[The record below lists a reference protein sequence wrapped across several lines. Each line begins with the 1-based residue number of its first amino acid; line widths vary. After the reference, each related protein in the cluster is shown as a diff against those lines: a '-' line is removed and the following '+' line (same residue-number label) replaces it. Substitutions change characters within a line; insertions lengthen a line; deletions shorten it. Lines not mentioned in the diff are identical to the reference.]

1 MCVRVYEKSR
11 HTLEND
17 KICSIV
23 RMNAVCGVRQIVWY
37 EFGIESMFDARAQKT
52 TNDILHLFFTMHT
65 YYKWIFEWVG
75 ESSASVCVWCASV
88 SVYPLCVKICPV
100 VPLFFKWLRKNLP
113 ARVIALFWS
122 GGWMWDNKAQQL
134 NWEWKFIFAA
144 VAWENDGSWNWSEPC
159 ENFI

>member
-23 RMNAVCGVRQIVWY
+23 RMNAVWGVRQIVWY

-65 YYKWIFEWVG
+65 YYKWIFKWVG
-75 ESSASVCVWCASV
+75 ESSASVCVFGVQVCPYIPFAWRYVQLFLSF
-88 SVYPLCVKICPV
+88 SNDWEKIC
-100 VPLFFKWLRKNLP
+100 LL
-113 ARVIALFWS
+113 
-122 GGWMWDNKAQQL
+122 
-134 NWEWKFIFAA
+134 E
-144 VAWENDGSWNWSEPC
+144 
-159 ENFI
+159 